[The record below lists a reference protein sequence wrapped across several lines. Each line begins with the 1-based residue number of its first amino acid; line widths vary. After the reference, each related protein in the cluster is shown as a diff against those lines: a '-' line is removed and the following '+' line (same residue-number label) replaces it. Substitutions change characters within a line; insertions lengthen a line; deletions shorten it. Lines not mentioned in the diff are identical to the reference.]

1 MRPKGAATGWQV
13 SGASIAAFVGLW
25 LAPMTGGLVH
35 AEATEVS
42 PGGAIGLG
50 NRGWSAAETT
60 GAAPVS
66 ELEVSARAGFASDY
80 IYRGTT
86 LNNRE
91 PAAGAAFEARFS
103 SLYAGAT
110 IATVTLPTQPVA
122 EFTMS
127 GGIRPKIANIDFD
140 LGVTYF
146 AYPGEKFPGVTNG
159 INYGEAAIRGD
170 KSIGES
176 FRVAAG
182 YAYSPNVSNTG
193 AWSQYVAA
201 GLGYDVPA
209 RLLPKNL
216 SASLTTAAGYFWFGN
231 QAPELGSFP
240 LPAYLNWHA
249 GVTFTYKAFN
259 LDLRYYDTNLSKEN
273 CFVYTGDPNAR
284 PGGRVDPITNPAG
297 LVSNWCGAT
306 IVAKAWFAF

>member
-1 MRPKGAATGWQV
+1 MALWQV
-13 SGASIAAFVGLW
+13 SLASNAAFVGLW
-25 LAPMTGGLVH
+25 LAPMTGGLVR
-35 AEATEVS
+35 AEAPESS
-42 PGGAIGLG
+42 PGSAIGLG
-50 NRGWSAAETT
+50 NRGWSAAETK

-66 ELEVSARAGFASDY
+66 EPSSELELSARAGVASDY

-86 LNNRE
+86 MTARQ
-91 PAAGAAFEARFS
+91 PAAGAAFEARFRS
-103 SLYAGAT
+103 VYAGAT
-110 IATVTLPTQPVA
+110 MATVKLPTEPVA

-127 GGIRPKIANIDFD
+127 AGVRPKIANIDFD

-146 AYPGEKFPGVTNG
+146 AYPREKFPGVTNG
-159 INYGEAAIRGD
+159 INYWEAAIRGD
-170 KSIGES
+170 RSIGES
-176 FRVAAG
+176 FRIAAG

-201 GLGYDVPA
+201 GVGYDVPT
-209 RLLPKNL
+209 RLLPKDL
-216 SASLTTAAGYFWFGN
+216 TVSFTTAAGYFWFGN
-231 QAPELGSFP
+231 QAPQLGSFP

-249 GVTFTYKAFN
+249 GVTFTRKAFN

-284 PGGRVDPITNPAG
+284 PGGRIDPITNPSG

-306 IVAKAWFAF
+306 VVAKAWFSF